1 MKKLVS
7 LFSFK
12 KEAWLFD
19 SKLYILKTFLSVIT
33 AYAIASF
40 FPLLQ
45 KDMIS
50 LLFGLLLTLE
60 PVTITGIRSGLDQI
74 YATTLG
80 AILTAVIITLF
91 GINIWTVA
99 FSITVTL
106 FVSIKINWKVIS
118 VVALFTA
125 IYMTQYVQL
134 DSAGLPSAF
143 LTFRL
148 RITALA
154 TGVSVAILYNFIFSL
169 FSYRRME
176 EKRIAYLLHA
186 MSDHFSK
193 VKEGFSQGSKS
204 IILDAKNSLPHT
216 FNDIDWTFSL
226 LVDKEKEYAFK
237 KKLHLPS
244 KLDYNRSLK
253 KIIGSLRNINHLIYD
268 TSYSLLSDEEIKKD
282 AHVIKLMEDSIVLFQ
297 TFAYYFE
304 HDKNV
309 HSIHMDINEKLISQ
323 CEESGG
329 VDHRIIHNIKEIYD
343 NLSTI
348 NGTILTLQ
356 P

>member
-7 LFSFK
+7 LFFSFK

-19 SKLYILKTFLSVIT
+19 SKLYILKTFFLSVIT

-169 FSYRRME
+169 FFHIE
-176 EKRIAYLLHA
+176 EWK
-186 MSDHFSK
+186 
-193 VKEGFSQGSKS
+193 KS
-204 IILDAKNSLPHT
+204 
-216 FNDIDWTFSL
+216 
-226 LVDKEKEYAFK
+226 V
-237 KKLHLPS
+237 
-244 KLDYNRSLK
+244 
-253 KIIGSLRNINHLIYD
+253 
-268 TSYSLLSDEEIKKD
+268 
-282 AHVIKLMEDSIVLFQ
+282 
-297 TFAYYFE
+297 
-304 HDKNV
+304 
-309 HSIHMDINEKLISQ
+309 
-323 CEESGG
+323 
-329 VDHRIIHNIKEIYD
+329 
-343 NLSTI
+343 
-348 NGTILTLQ
+348 
-356 P
+356 